1 MGELTALPHTSGKA
15 PPPLVSSTL
24 IVSRTPPSPDQPTG
38 LRRLDASATSL
49 VVKLATS
56 ACVDPTPFCEGTVCK
71 TCYFQLH
78 RLIKL
83 EHQYSKLRDEFVAR
97 MVATVPAISE
107 HQLQHPSRRPQRN
120 QVCRVHRV
128 FHGKFLRITVGRW
141 SIRER
146 GLDSVGSLST
156 NNSTTVRQPLSVV
169 KWFT

>member
-1 MGELTALPHTSGKA
+1 MALCKLCGR
-15 PPPLVSSTL
+15 L
-24 IVSRTPPSPDQPTG
+24 PPSVKDT
-38 LRRLDASATSL
+38 RRLDASATSL

-146 GLDSVGSLST
+146 GGLDSVGSLST

>member
-1 MGELTALPHTSGKA
+1 MALCKLCGR
-15 PPPLVSSTL
+15 L
-24 IVSRTPPSPDQPTG
+24 PPSVKDT
-38 LRRLDASATSL
+38 RRLDASATSL

-107 HQLQHPSRRPQRN
+107 HSAAAS
-120 QVCRVHRV
+120 
-128 FHGKFLRITVGRW
+128 F
-141 SIRER
+141 
-146 GLDSVGSLST
+146 
-156 NNSTTVRQPLSVV
+156 TTSAAKSSMPRASGVP
-169 KWFT
+169 W